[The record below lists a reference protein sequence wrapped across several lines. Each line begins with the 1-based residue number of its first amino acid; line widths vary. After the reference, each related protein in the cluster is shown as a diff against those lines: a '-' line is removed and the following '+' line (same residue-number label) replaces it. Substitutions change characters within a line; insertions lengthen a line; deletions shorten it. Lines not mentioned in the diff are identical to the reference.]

1 MIFESFIAR
10 RYFSSH
16 RKNLFVSF
24 ILFITLLAVATGTF
38 ALIFVLSVMNGF
50 EKDFRTRV
58 IGFKAPIVMMGENL
72 LTWVPKIQSA
82 DPRITEV
89 LPFIEG
95 EAVVQSESGGALG
108 VKVRGMVGPP
118 DPRRLGDYFENEP
131 FAEKSI
137 LLGEEL
143 SDSLKA
149 HPAYRQEL
157 RLIFPI
163 GDVSPAGDL
172 VPRIR
177 KFDFTGVFRT
187 GFYEYDSKSVVVNYE
202 EARKL
207 FGPEARSGL
216 EVWVEPFEA
225 AEVVKKVL
233 QKELGLLARV
243 ESWRDQNP
251 KLFAAMKLE
260 KIGMFL
266 LLSVLLLVASFN
278 IFGLTSLAAQEK
290 VKDMAILRSIGLP
303 AHRVKRIFIL
313 KALSIGGGGG
323 LLGGS
328 LALAVTTLLQR
339 YPLPLPSTYY
349 LDHLPIQV
357 DVFET
362 LLTMILVPAVTLLAS
377 FYPAL
382 QASKR
387 QPIETLRYE

>member
-1 MIFESFIAR
+1 
-10 RYFSSH
+10 
-16 RKNLFVSF
+16 
-24 ILFITLLAVATGTF
+24 
-38 ALIFVLSVMNGF
+38 MNGF

-58 IGFKAPIVMMGENL
+58 IGFKAPIIVTAFSQVTESEL
-72 LTWVPKIQSA
+72 IQKIKAA
-82 DPRITEV
+82 DSRITEV
-89 LPFIEG
+89 LPFVEG
-95 EAVVQSESGGALG
+95 EAVIQSESGGALG
-108 VKVRGMVGPP
+108 VKVRGMTGTP
-118 DPRRLGDYFENEP
+118 DPRRLGDYFENEV
-131 FAEKSI
+131 FTSKSI

-149 HPAYRQEL
+149 HPASQPASQEV

-163 GDVSPAGDL
+163 GDVSPTGDL
-172 VPRIR
+172 LPRIR
-177 KFDFTGVFRT
+177 KFDFTGIFRT
-187 GFYEYDSKSVVVNYE
+187 GFYEYDSKSVVVSYE

-207 FGPEARSGL
+207 FGADARSGL

-225 AEVVKKVL
+225 AEAVKKVL
-233 QKELGLLARV
+233 QKEIGPAAFIQ
-243 ESWRDQNP
+243 SWRDQNP

-266 LLSVLLLVASFN
+266 LLSILLLVASFN

-290 VKDMAILRSIGLP
+290 VKDMAILRSMGLT
-303 AHRVKRIFIL
+303 AARVKRIFIL

-323 LLGGS
+323 LLGGG

-349 LDHLPIQV
+349 LDHLPIKV
-357 DVFET
+357 DFFET
-362 LLTMILVPAVTLLAS
+362 LLTMILVPVVTLLAS